1 MPSDFEPEPEFPPGL
16 PERLPESPSST
27 VPASAVPASALE
39 DIFRGHLHPLTIVFA
54 FLRAARG
61 LIPLATVALVG
72 GRGYGWIV
80 IVFASL
86 STIAT
91 SLIRYFSFSYRI
103 EKGELII
110 ESGLVERRHRSIPLE
125 RVQEIRI
132 EQGIVHRLFDVVD
145 ATIETGGGDG
155 VEAKL
160 SVLSRAEAD
169 RLRGAVRAGALRS
182 APVDRPGA
190 AEPEDR
196 VLRRL
201 SWKDLA
207 LAGITTN
214 HLLSALALAGAAWN
228 FADDLLPDT
237 IYKTAA
243 NYLARNADRVWV
255 YGTKYAFL
263 AALGGLLAIFVIG
276 SFFSVIGSIVLF
288 YGFTISSRGDDLRRR
303 YGLLTRR
310 ASSLPRRRIQV
321 LEIEE
326 KFFRRLFGLAT
337 LRADT
342 AGAKRDNEDDNKGR
356 DVLLPII
363 RTRDVASLLPDLL
376 PDFHEEQTEWR
387 KVSPLAIRR
396 GIVPWIVL
404 CLLASLGL
412 FFFRHKLH
420 AIWPLQ
426 LLPFVCLPFIW
437 WMNVASYRRLGYALS
452 GRYFQTRRGWLGR
465 STHIVPLSKVQ
476 AVRLQQSPLDRR
488 LGLASLRVDTAGQAY
503 TEGGPR
509 IENLP
514 IEEARSLSRTLAQ
527 MAARMKYRY

>member
-1 MPSDFEPEPEFPPGL
+1 MPSDLEPAPDLPPS
-16 PERLPESPSST
+16 LPESLPESTAST
-27 VPASAVPASALE
+27 VE
-39 DIFRGHLHPLTIVFA
+39 EIFRGRLHPLTLVFA

-61 LIPLATVALVG
+61 LVPVGTVAVVG
-72 GRGYGWIV
+72 GRGYGWVV
-80 IVFASL
+80 IAIASL

-91 SLIRYFSFSYRI
+91 ALIRYFSFSYRI

-110 ESGLVERRHRSIPLE
+110 ESGLIERRHRSIPLE

-145 ATIETGGGDG
+145 ATVETGGGED

-169 RLRGAVRAGALRS
+169 RLRTAVRAGAMGRGR
-182 APVDRPGA
+182 VDSSEV

-196 VLRRL
+196 VIRRL
-201 SWKDLA
+201 SWMDLV

-214 HLLSALALAGAAWN
+214 HLLSALALAGAALN

-243 NYLARNADRVWV
+243 NYLYKNADRFFG
-255 YGTKYAFL
+255 YGARYAFL
-263 AALGGLLAIFVIG
+263 VVIGGLIAVFVIG

-288 YGFTISSRGDDLRRR
+288 YGFTISSRGEDLRRR
-303 YGLLTRR
+303 YGLLTTR

-326 KFFRRLFGLAT
+326 KLFRRLFGLAT

-356 DVLLPII
+356 DVLLPIV
-363 RTRDVASLLPDLL
+363 RTRDVASLLPELL
-376 PDFHEEQTEWR
+376 PDFHEEQAEWR
-387 KVSPLAIRR
+387 QVSPLAIRR

-404 CLLASLGL
+404 CLLASVGL
-412 FFFRHKLH
+412 FFFRHNLH
-420 AIWPLQ
+420 AVWPLA
-426 LLPFVCLPFIW
+426 LLPFVW

-476 AVRLQQSPLDRR
+476 AVSLQQTPFDRR
-488 LGLASLRVDTAGQAY
+488 LGLASLRIDTAGQAY

-514 IEEARSLSRTLAQ
+514 LEEARSLARTLTQ